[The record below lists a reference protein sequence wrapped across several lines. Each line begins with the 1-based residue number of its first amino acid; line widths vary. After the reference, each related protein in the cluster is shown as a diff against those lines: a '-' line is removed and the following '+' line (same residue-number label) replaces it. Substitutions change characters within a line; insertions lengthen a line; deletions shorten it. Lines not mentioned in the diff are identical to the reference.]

1 MTIPKVLLRDLLGL
15 ALIIS
20 IVLATLYIFLDM
32 FALLAYFTHEEK
44 IASLF
49 FSESLYLLVFF
60 IPPYFINKYIG
71 YLDTVRTIEDH

>member
-1 MTIPKVLLRDLLGL
+1 MTIPKVLLRDILGL

-20 IVLATLYIFLDM
+20 IVLAALYILLGV

-49 FSESLYLLVFF
+49 FNESLYLLVFF
-60 IPPYFINKYIG
+60 IPPYFINKYMNR
-71 YLDTVRTIEDH
+71 LDTIKP